1 MDTRQRVALNLRRIR
16 VMRGIS
22 QDNLA
27 LEANVERSYVGYLE
41 RGNKN
46 PTVTTLE
53 KIAEALSCD
62 ISEFFV
68 PMADDVVIMK
78 PLKSGRKSSRG

>member
-1 MDTRQRVALNLRRIR
+1 MDARQRVALNLRRIR

-41 RGNKN
+41 RGSKN

-68 PMADDVVIMK
+68 PVSDELAIMK
-78 PLKSGRKSSRG
+78 PLKSGRKPSRG

>member
-1 MDTRQRVALNLRRIR
+1 
-16 VMRGIS
+16 
-22 QDNLA
+22 
-27 LEANVERSYVGYLE
+27 VGYLE

-68 PMADDVVIMK
+68 PVADHLVSVK
-78 PLKSGRKSSRG
+78 PLKSGRKPVCG

>member
-1 MDTRQRVALNLRRIR
+1 MDARQRVALNLRRIR
-16 VMRGIS
+16 VSRGIS

-27 LEANVERSYVGYLE
+27 LEANVERSYVGFLE
-41 RGNKN
+41 RGSKN

-68 PMADDVVIMK
+68 PVADDLVTMK
-78 PLKSGRKSSRG
+78 PLKSGRKPSRG

>member
-1 MDTRQRVALNLRRIR
+1 MDARQRVALNLRRIR

-53 KIAEALSCD
+53 KIAEALACD
-62 ISEFFV
+62 ISEFFAPV
-68 PMADDVVIMK
+68 AADVVTMK

>member
-1 MDTRQRVALNLRRIR
+1 MALNLRRIR

-27 LEANVERSYVGYLE
+27 LEANVERAYVGYLE
-41 RGNKN
+41 RGSKN

-53 KIAEALSCD
+53 KIAAALSCD
-62 ISEFFV
+62 ISEFFAPV
-68 PMADDVVIMK
+68 ADDIGEIK
-78 PLKSGRKSSRG
+78 PLKSGRKVARG

>member
-1 MDTRQRVALNLRRIR
+1 MDARQRVALNLRRIR

-27 LEANVERSYVGYLE
+27 LEANVERAYVGYLE

-46 PTVTTLE
+46 PTVVTLE
-53 KIAEALSCD
+53 KIADALSCD

-68 PMADDVVIMK
+68 PVADDIGEVK

>member
-1 MDTRQRVALNLRRIR
+1 MDARQRVALNLRRLR
-16 VMRGIS
+16 VLRGIS

-27 LEANVERSYVGYLE
+27 LEANVERAYVGYLE
-41 RGNKN
+41 RGTKN
-46 PTVTTLE
+46 PTVMTLE

-68 PMADDVVIMK
+68 PLPDDLVTMK

>member
-1 MDTRQRVALNLRRIR
+1 MRRPAR
-16 VMRGIS
+16 SKYACPRRRRS
-22 QDNLA
+22 SRPPRYLA
-27 LEANVERSYVGYLE
+27 LEANVERAYVGYLE

-53 KIAEALSCD
+53 KIAEALACD

-68 PMADDVVIMK
+68 PVADDVITMK
-78 PLKSGRKSSRG
+78 PLKSGRKPSRG

>member
-41 RGNKN
+41 RGSKN

-53 KIAEALSCD
+53 KIAEALASD

-68 PMADDVVIMK
+68 RWLMI
-78 PLKSGRKSSRG
+78 S

>member
-1 MDTRQRVALNLRRIR
+1 MDARQRVALNLRRIR
-16 VMRGIS
+16 VSRGIS

>member
-1 MDTRQRVALNLRRIR
+1 MARS
-16 VMRGIS
+16 RGIS

-27 LEANVERSYVGYLE
+27 LEANVERAYVGYLE

-46 PTVTTLE
+46 PTVTTLA
-53 KIAEALSCD
+53 KIAAALSCD

-68 PMADDVVIMK
+68 PMADNIVTMK
-78 PLKSGRKSSRG
+78 PLKSGRKPSRG

>member
-1 MDTRQRVALNLRRIR
+1 MDARQRVALNLRRIR

-53 KIAEALSCD
+53 KIAEALACD
-62 ISEFFV
+62 ISEFFAPV
-68 PMADDVVIMK
+68 AADVVIMK

>member
-1 MDTRQRVALNLRRIR
+1 M
-16 VMRGIS
+16 
-22 QDNLA
+22 
-27 LEANVERSYVGYLE
+27 GYLE

-53 KIAEALSCD
+53 KIAEALACD

-68 PMADDVVIMK
+68 PVADDVITMK
-78 PLKSGRKSSRG
+78 PLKSGRKPSRG

>member
-1 MDTRQRVALNLRRIR
+1 MDARQRVALNLRRIR

-27 LEANVERSYVGYLE
+27 LEANVERAYVCYLE